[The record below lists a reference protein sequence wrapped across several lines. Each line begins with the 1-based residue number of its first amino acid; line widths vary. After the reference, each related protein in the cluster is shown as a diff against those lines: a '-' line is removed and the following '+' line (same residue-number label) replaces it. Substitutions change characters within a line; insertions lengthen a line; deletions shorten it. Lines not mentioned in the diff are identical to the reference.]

1 MNTMKMLVKR
11 EYWEHKGGMFWAP
24 VIASIIFVVMSTL
37 ALIFSTYVNKNFH
50 GSDNV
55 DVSLRSLVRELS
67 DPTKAADVGA
77 GVQGIFQLLGS
88 FPFFVVMFVI
98 FFYCLSSMYDERKDK
113 SILFWKSMPVSDEK
127 TVLSKVFSALVVIPA
142 IGIAVCI
149 ATAFVLFVIA
159 SIFTLVNGA
168 SPAILWNFGSIAKAI
183 FNLTMLLPV
192 YSLWALPT
200 IGWLMLCSAWSRRV
214 PFLWAVIVPILS
226 GVMVWMLDLMSI
238 FGQSAE
244 WFWANIVG
252 RILGG
257 TFPASHYI
265 YGINAG
271 AIQAETNSPVE
282 FSNAISIGNTYQ
294 VFTMPAMWI
303 GIAAGAAMI
312 YIAMRLRR
320 YRDEG

>member
-1 MNTMKMLVKR
+1 MGSSRAARVAGRCYALSQVRGT
-11 EYWEHKGGMFWAP
+11 GM
-24 VIASIIFVVMSTL
+24 
-37 ALIFSTYVNKNFH
+37 
-50 GSDNV
+50 
-55 DVSLRSLVRELS
+55 E
-67 DPTKAADVGA
+67 
-77 GVQGIFQLLGS
+77 QLLK
-88 FPFFVVMFVI
+88 FFVVMFVI

-142 IGIAVCI
+142 IGIVVCI

-183 FNLTMLLPV
+183 FNLAMLLPV

-303 GIAAGAAMI
+303 GIAAGTAMI